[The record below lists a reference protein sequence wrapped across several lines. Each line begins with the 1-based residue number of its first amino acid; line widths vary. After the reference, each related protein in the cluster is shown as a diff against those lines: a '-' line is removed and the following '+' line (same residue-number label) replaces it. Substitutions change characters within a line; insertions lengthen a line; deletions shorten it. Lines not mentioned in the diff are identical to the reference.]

1 MGMDLSVSDIKNWL
15 KSIKKDR
22 KWLADQLF
30 VSIHTVNNWLAPNS
44 PIPIPK
50 AKLAYIQNLMTPH
63 QTIKTKKVNYD
74 DIITFS
80 VRLTPEEWNAL
91 LPPDIDQNDYAAAER
106 YIRNLLQSVVD
117 STPPMPRPPRAR
129 RQRMTAFESGHKK
142 GRHQGKKPAFSNF

>member
-1 MGMDLSVSDIKNWL
+1 
-15 KSIKKDR
+15 
-22 KWLADQLF
+22 
-30 VSIHTVNNWLAPNS
+30 
-44 PIPIPK
+44 
-50 AKLAYIQNLMTPH
+50 MTPH

-117 STPPMPRPPRAR
+117 STPPMPRPQEPDDNA
-129 RQRMTAFESGHKK
+129 
-142 GRHQGKKPAFSNF
+142 

>member
-1 MGMDLSVSDIKNWL
+1 MDMDLSVSDIKNWL

-117 STPPMPRPPRAR
+117 STPPMPRPQEPDDNA
-129 RQRMTAFESGHKK
+129 
-142 GRHQGKKPAFSNF
+142 